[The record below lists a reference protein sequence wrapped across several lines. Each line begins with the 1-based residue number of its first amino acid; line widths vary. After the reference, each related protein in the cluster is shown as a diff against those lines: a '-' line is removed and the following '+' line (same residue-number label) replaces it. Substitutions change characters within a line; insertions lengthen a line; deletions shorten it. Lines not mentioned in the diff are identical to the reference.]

1 MGNLPIFQAIYRRKP
16 MAMKIRL
23 ARGGSK
29 KRPHYSI
36 VASDSRMPRD
46 GRFLEKLGTYDPMLA
61 KDDEKRVVMDLEKI
75 KAWLGKG
82 AQPTDRVARFLE
94 SAGVLPKAVRS
105 NPKSAIPG
113 KAMAERAKKKA
124 AAAATAEAAAE

>member
-1 MGNLPIFQAIYRRKP
+1 MS
-16 MAMKIRL
+16 MKIRL

-36 VASDSRMPRD
+36 VATDSRMPRD
-46 GRFLEKLGTYDPMLA
+46 GRFLEKLGTYDPMLG
-61 KDDEKRVVMDLEKI
+61 KDDENRVKMNVERI
-75 KAWLGKG
+75 KEWMSKG

-94 SAGVLPKAVRS
+94 AAGAMPKTVRS
-105 NPKSAIPG
+105 NPKSAVPG

-124 AAAATAEAAAE
+124 AAAEAPAAE

>member
-1 MGNLPIFQAIYRRKP
+1 

-46 GRFLEKLGTYDPMLA
+46 GRFLEKLGTYNPLLA
-61 KDDEKRVVMDLEKI
+61 KDDENRIKMDLDRVKH
-75 KAWLGKG
+75 WLSQG
-82 AQPTDRVARFLE
+82 AQPTDRVARMLE
-94 SAGVLPKAVRS
+94 AAGVLEKKVRS
-105 NPKSAIPG
+105 NPKSGEPG

-124 AAAATAEAAAE
+124 ERAAAATAE

>member
-1 MGNLPIFQAIYRRKP
+1 

-23 ARGGSK
+23 ARGGTK

-36 VASDSRMPRD
+36 VATDSRMPRD

-61 KDDEKRVVMDLEKI
+61 KDNENRIKMDMDRVKH
-75 KAWLGKG
+75 WLGLG

-94 SAGVLPKAVRS
+94 AAGVMEKKVRS
-105 NPKSAIPG
+105 NPKSAVPG
-113 KAMAERAKKKA
+113 KAMAERAAKKA
-124 AAAATAEAAAE
+124 ARAAEPAEA

>member
-1 MGNLPIFQAIYRRKP
+1 
-16 MAMKIRL
+16 MATKIRL

-36 VASDSRMPRD
+36 VLSDSRMPRD

-61 KDDEKRVVMDLEKI
+61 KDDEKRVVMNLDRVKELL
-75 KAWLGKG
+75 AQG

-94 SAGVLPKAVRS
+94 AAGVLAKKTRS
-105 NPKSAIPG
+105 NPERAKPG
-113 KAMAERAKKKA
+113 KQMAERAAKKA
-124 AAAATAEAAAE
+124 ARAEAPAAE